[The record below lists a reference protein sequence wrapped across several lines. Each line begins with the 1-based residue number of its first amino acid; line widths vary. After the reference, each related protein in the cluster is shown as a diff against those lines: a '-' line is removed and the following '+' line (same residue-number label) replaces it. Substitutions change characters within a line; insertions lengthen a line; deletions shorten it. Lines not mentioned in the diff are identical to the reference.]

1 MLKVK
6 DIMSRDVAS
15 IQGFATVAKA
25 IQLMKYKKMW
35 ALIVE
40 RRTGDRTVGIVTKD
54 DIIYKVV
61 AFGRNPKTMRV
72 YEIMTRPY
80 VTVQP
85 EMDIEC
91 VARLFASNPILFAPV
106 IGRKPLGIVSASD
119 IKAAL
124 CLEQSRRM
132 VLEEE
137 QKTTRNVTNDILDD
151 GGSPQQFAPG
161 KPLSFAMSANEE
173 FRRPYLVGPQNDF
186 GYSQRL
192 RSVKA
197 V

>member
-6 DIMSRDVAS
+6 DIMSRNVAS
-15 IQGFATVAKA
+15 IQGSDTVAEA

-54 DIIYKVV
+54 DIVYKVV
-61 AFGRNPKTMRV
+61 ACGRNPITMRV
-72 YEIMTRPY
+72 YEIMTRPC

-91 VARLFASNPILFAPV
+91 VARLFASNPIHFAPV
-106 IGRKPLGIVSASD
+106 IAREPLGIVSASD

-132 VLEEE
+132 VLEGEL
-137 QKTTRNVTNDILDD
+137 KATRNGTNDILDD
-151 GGSPQQFAPG
+151 GGSPQQCAPG
-161 KPLSFAMSANEE
+161 KHLSFAMSANEE
-173 FRRPYLVGPQNDF
+173 YRPPCLVG
-186 GYSQRL
+186 L
-192 RSVKA
+192 
-197 V
+197 

>member
-6 DIMSRDVAS
+6 DIMSRNVAS
-15 IQGFATVAKA
+15 IRGFATVAEA
-25 IQLMKYKKMW
+25 IQLMKYKQMW
-35 ALIVE
+35 TLIVE

-54 DIIYKVV
+54 DIVYKVA

-72 YEIMTRPY
+72 YEIMTRPC

-91 VARLFASNPILFAPV
+91 VAQLFASNPILFAPV
-106 IGRKPLGIVSASD
+106 IGKEPLGIVSASD

-124 CLEQSRRM
+124 CVEQSRRM

-137 QKTTRNVTNDILDD
+137 LKATRNVTNDILDD
-151 GGSPQQFAPG
+151 RGSPQQWAPG
-161 KPLSFAMSANEE
+161 THLSFAMSANEGY
-173 FRRPYLVGPQNDF
+173 RRPCLVG
-186 GYSQRL
+186 L
-192 RSVKA
+192 
-197 V
+197 